1 MIGQKE
7 AGGEEPS
14 SIHLVFLAIL
24 VHTTTLLDGDTHS
37 AFLHKAIVAH
47 TAWRTGLTLV
57 AAWGTVQV

>member
-1 MIGQKE
+1 MFGQKE

-24 VHTTTLLDGDTHS
+24 VHTTALLDGDTHPAS
-37 AFLHKAIVAH
+37 LNKALVAH
-47 TAWRTGLTLV
+47 TAWCTGLTLV